1 MKAQLRSLASD
12 TIVYG
17 VSTIIGRFLTF
28 LLTPLY
34 TNYVT
39 KSELGDTAYLY
50 SLIAFVNVVY
60 SCGFDSAFFRFFS
73 VESAGRDGEQR
84 GAQTPSEKNRSVF
97 AHSFMGVAVVSVT
110 GTFLICLAP
119 EAYASGLALE
129 ASGIILVYAA
139 LIALFDALA
148 LVPFA
153 ALRMESRAR
162 RFALLKLAII
172 TVNVSANLYFVVLEK
187 MGIRGI
193 FLSGLLSS
201 FVGLALVTPDI
212 ARYVLG
218 GKIVFDAA
226 LFRELWRFG
235 LPTVPAAFSAIM
247 LQVADRPI
255 LKIFVDSAS
264 VGLYQAN
271 YRLGIPM
278 MMAVTVFEY
287 AWKPFYLRETAR
299 SAATKAE
306 RRARSAML
314 ASVLTYFVVGSA
326 FVFLL
331 GALLME
337 YIVRVPFI
345 GGRFVNPAYWSGLA
359 IVPIVMIAYFF
370 NGLSVNFAVGVYIRK
385 RTRYLP
391 AITGGAALANVALN
405 FALVPV
411 YGPWGAAW
419 ATLGAYMVGAALMYR
434 AAFRLYPL
442 PYEWG
447 RIGLAL
453 CACACIYAAAIAST
467 RDMSAQAG
475 AVVRGAWIC
484 AYPLVLAA
492 FGFFEPSQAKRS

>member
-50 SLIAFVNVVY
+50 SLIAFVGIVY

-73 VESAGRDGEQR
+73 VESAEGGEQR
-84 GAQTPSEKNRSVF
+84 GAETPSERNRSVF
-97 AHSFMGVAVVSVT
+97 AHSFMGVAVVGVG
-110 GTFLICLAP
+110 GTCLICLAP
-119 EAYASGLALE
+119 SALAGALALE
-129 ASGIILVYAA
+129 AAGIILVYAA
-139 LIALFDALA
+139 LIMLFDALA

-172 TVNVSANLYFVVLEK
+172 AVNVTANLYFVVIER

-201 FVGLALVTPDI
+201 FAGFVLVTPEI
-212 ARYVLG
+212 ARYMLG
-218 GKIVFDAA
+218 GKIAFDAA

-255 LKIFVDSAS
+255 LKIFVDSAAL
-264 VGLYQAN
+264 GLYQAN

-299 SAATKAE
+299 RLRSKAE
-306 RRARSAML
+306 RKARSAML
-314 ASVLTYFVVGSA
+314 ASALTYFVVAGA
-326 FVFLL
+326 LVFLS

-337 YIVRVPFI
+337 YVVRVPFV
-345 GGRFVNPAYWSGLA
+345 GGRFVNPAYWSGLS
-359 IVPIVMIAYFF
+359 IVPIVMGAYFF
-370 NGLSVNFAVGVYIRK
+370 NGLSVNFSAGVYIRK

-391 AITGGAALANVALN
+391 AITGSAALANIALN
-405 FALVPV
+405 FALAPIW
-411 YGPWGAAW
+411 GIWGAAW
-419 ATLGAYMVGAALMYR
+419 ATLGAYMVLAALMYR
-434 AAFRLYPL
+434 VSRRLYPL
-442 PYEWG
+442 QYEWG
-447 RIGLAL
+447 RVALAVG
-453 CACACIYAAAIAST
+453 ACLFLYVAAVFTTSG
-467 RDMSAQAG
+467 MSAQAG
-475 AVVRGAWIC
+475 AVVRFAWIC
-484 AYPLVLAA
+484 AYPLALAA
-492 FGFFEPSQAKRS
+492 FGFFERAGNHP